1 MVFTIVVY
9 DKSDTQFS
17 NAFSILVDVKTSFG
31 SLTTKEPSVSDISP
45 AEWLIKDL
53 SENLDNAL
61 FNLRYVIY
69 KEYSTYV
76 FTIPKIPNIEHETE
90 RWAVQGSIKFFDTIL
105 KRILGHHMLVSLTS
119 GTKSM
124 LEREYKELSGHSL
137 NICMYRI
144 LSVTAV
150 PHSYISA
157 IDISN
162 RVLSDPMTK
171 VSISTE
177 DIRYYKLN
185 QSNNQFPHEE
195 KIVMLVE
202 HGDNAIKCGKLRI
215 ANKFGYDFR
224 CAVDPT
230 FADSMNAKTTYD
242 KQISTQEFMTTL
254 TSLSGGNIWTNPY
267 VTEMNTYI

>member
-9 DKSDTQFS
+9 DKSDIQFS

-69 KEYSTYV
+69 KEYSTYI

-105 KRILGHHMLVSLTS
+105 KRILGHHTLVSLTS

-124 LEREYKELSGHSL
+124 LEREYKELSGHSI
-137 NICMYRI
+137 NISMYRI
-144 LSVTAV
+144 RSVTV
-150 PHSYISA
+150 VRHSYISA

-162 RVLSDPMTK
+162 RVFSDPMTK
-171 VSISTE
+171 ISISPE
-177 DIRYYKLN
+177 DIRHYKLN
-185 QSNNQFPHEE
+185 QSNNQFPNEE
-195 KIVMLVE
+195 KLVMLVE
-202 HGDNAIKCGKLRI
+202 HGDNTIKCGKLRI
-215 ANKFGYDFR
+215 AGKFGYDFR
-224 CAVDPT
+224 YAIDPT
-230 FADSMNAKTTYD
+230 FADSMYAKTTYR
-242 KQISTQEFMTTL
+242 KQISTQELMTAL
-254 TSLSGGNIWTNPY
+254 TSLSGGDIWTNPY
-267 VTEMNTYI
+267 VTELNTYI

>member
-9 DKSDTQFS
+9 DKADTQFS

-31 SLTTKEPSVSDISP
+31 SLYTKENNVSDISP

-69 KEYSTYV
+69 KKYFTSI
-76 FTIPKIPNIEHETE
+76 FTIPKFPNIEHETE

-105 KRILGHHMLVSLTS
+105 KRILGYPTLVSLTS

-124 LEREYKELSGHSL
+124 LEREYAKLTEHNL

-144 LSVTAV
+144 LSVTIV
-150 PHSYISA
+150 QHSYISA

-171 VSISTE
+171 VSISHE
-177 DIRYYKLN
+177 DILYYKLN
-185 QSNNQFPHEE
+185 QPNSQFPNEE
-195 KIVMLVE
+195 KLVMLVE
-202 HGDNAIKCGKLRI
+202 RGDNAIKCGKLRI
-215 ANKFGYDFR
+215 ADKFGYDFR

-230 FADSMNAKTTYD
+230 FADSMHAKTTYN
-242 KQISTQEFMTTL
+242 KQISTQKFMNTL
-254 TSLSGGNIWTNPY
+254 TKLSKGDIWTNPY
-267 VTEMNTYI
+267 VTELNTYI